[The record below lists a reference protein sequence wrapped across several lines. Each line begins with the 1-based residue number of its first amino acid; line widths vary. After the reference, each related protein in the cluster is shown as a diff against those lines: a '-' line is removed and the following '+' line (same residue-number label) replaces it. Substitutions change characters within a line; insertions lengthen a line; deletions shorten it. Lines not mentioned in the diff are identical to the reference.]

1 MRRQNR
7 QVIYICIYFGR
18 FIIIFGIR
26 DQMINASDILIYYY
40 VHITYYTF
48 THYIITIYCEGG
60 ISNNKDN
67 MRYGVV

>member
-1 MRRQNR
+1 
-7 QVIYICIYFGR
+7 
-18 FIIIFGIR
+18 
-26 DQMINASDILIYYY
+26 MINASDILIYYY
-40 VHITYYTF
+40 THITYYTF